1 MKAPIDEFPMNFAS
15 KYLLP
20 YCYQA
25 LNVRVEDSVNFQ
37 GFAGEKESRRA
48 DLRTA
53 HLLQLRVS
61 QSALQGFAQVCKLR
75 ISKPVPL
82 LCRAL
87 RCTVLRSRWCQHQC
101 QIGQALPNAI
111 DWYPPPTALFAHLI
125 RGLLLMD
132 IEVGYPP
139 REHPIKQRC

>member
-53 HLLQLRVS
+53 HLLQLRVIT
-61 QSALQGFAQVCKLR
+61 QALQGFARACKIR
-75 ISKPVPL
+75 MCKGFPVPSIAHY
-82 LCRAL
+82 CR
-87 RCTVLRSRWCQHQC
+87 VLRA
-101 QIGQALPNAI
+101 G
-111 DWYPPPTALFAHLI
+111 
-125 RGLLLMD
+125 
-132 IEVGYPP
+132 
-139 REHPIKQRC
+139 